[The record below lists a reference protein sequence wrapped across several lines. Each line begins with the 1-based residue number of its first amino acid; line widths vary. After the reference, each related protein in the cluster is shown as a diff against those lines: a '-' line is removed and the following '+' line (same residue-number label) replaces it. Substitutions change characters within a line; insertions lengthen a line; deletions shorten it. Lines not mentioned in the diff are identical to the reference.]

1 MHWKNLTN
9 YNYLGAYSL
18 EAEPSGEVVLTI
30 KSIKSDLVTTEGGK
44 QDKCL
49 VADFVEKQVGSV
61 IVKPMIF
68 NKTNCKTIQKIL
80 GSGEVENWIGKQ
92 IIVYATTCKM
102 GRNPNTPCLR
112 VKDELP
118 TKQTK
123 IDVKTEEVKEE
134 HYYCQICGK
143 EIEKKIYDASIQKY
157 GVALCSKE
165 CLEKFKEE
173 KGE

>member
-18 EAEPSGEVVLTI
+18 EGEPSGQVVLTI
-30 KSIKSDLVTTEGGK
+30 KTIKSELVTTEGGK

-49 VADFVEKQVGSV
+49 VAEFVERQVGPV
-61 IVKPMIF
+61 VVKPMIF
-68 NKTNCKTIQKIL
+68 NKTNCKIIQKL
-80 GSGEVENWIGKQ
+80 FGTGEVENWVGKQ

-102 GRNPNTPCLR
+102 GRDPNMPCLR
-112 VKDELP
+112 VKPELP
-118 TKQTK
+118 KQ
-123 IDVKTEEVKEE
+123 VKVNVETEEVY
-134 HYYCQICGK
+134 HCSVCGK
-143 EIEKKIYDASIQKY
+143 EIEKKVYDASIQKF

-165 CLEKFKEE
+165 CLEKFNENNNN